1 MVNAEP
7 FLVIP
12 AIEDTDVPIGIVKIP
27 ELWLM
32 ELPAGIL
39 VLSILI
45 TLVDAAEVS
54 TLATVWAGK

>member
-1 MVNAEP
+1 M
-7 FLVIP
+7 IP

-27 ELWLM
+27 ELLLI
-32 ELPAGIL
+32 ELPSGIL

-54 TLATVWAGK
+54 TLAIVCAGK

>member
-1 MVNAEP
+1 MLNAEP

-12 AIEDTDVPIGIVKIP
+12 AIEETDVPIGMVKIP
-27 ELWLM
+27 ELLLI
-32 ELPAGIL
+32 ELPSGIL

-54 TLATVWAGK
+54 TLAIVCAGK